1 MDRVIARTAG
11 VPTRRPASPQPRD
24 FAGRIR
30 RLLMAVAWAAAERVT
45 SPPRDVPPEFFRF
58 PMP

>member
-1 MDRVIARTAG
+1 MERVLARTAAI
-11 VPTRRPASPQPRD
+11 PAASPQPRKI
-24 FAGRIR
+24 AGRIR
-30 RLLMAVAWAAAERVT
+30 RLMLAVAWAAAERVT